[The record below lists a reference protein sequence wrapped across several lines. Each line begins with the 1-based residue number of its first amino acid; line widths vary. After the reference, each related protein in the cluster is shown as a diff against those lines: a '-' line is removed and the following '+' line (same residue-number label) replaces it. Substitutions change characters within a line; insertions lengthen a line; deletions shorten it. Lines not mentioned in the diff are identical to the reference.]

1 MTLQVVSDTIRDN
14 RHLFIA
20 NRPYAPRNTI
30 VGQGARNMD
39 KKVYELLNDQIN
51 KEMYSA
57 YLYLDMA
64 NFYTDRNLDG
74 FAHWFEVQAAEEMEH
89 GMKIYRYL
97 HDNDQKVV
105 LEAIAKP
112 DKTYTELDDPL
123 KAAYEH
129 EQYVTSLIHAI
140 YAASVEAKDYR
151 TMQFM
156 DWFIA
161 EQCEEEKDAKGLVD
175 KYQLFA
181 KEGGFGLYHLD
192 SEMKSRTS
200 E

>member
-14 RHLFIA
+14 RHLFITY
-20 NRPYAPRNTI
+20 RPYTPRNTI

>member
-1 MTLQVVSDTIRDN
+1 MILQVVSDTVRDN
-14 RHLFIA
+14 RHLFIT
-20 NRPYAPRNTI
+20 NRPYTHRNTI

-140 YAASVEAKDYR
+140 YAAAVEAKDYR

-192 SEMKSRTS
+192 SEMKSRIS

>member
-1 MTLQVVSDTIRDN
+1 MED
-14 RHLFIA
+14 
-20 NRPYAPRNTI
+20 
-30 VGQGARNMD
+30 
-39 KKVYELLNDQIN
+39 KVYKLLNDQIN
-51 KEMYSA
+51 KELYSA

-112 DKTYTELDDPL
+112 DRTYEALDDPL

-140 YAASVEAKDYR
+140 YAAAVEAKDYR

-156 DWFIA
+156 EWFIA
-161 EQCEEEKDAKGLVD
+161 EQCEEEKDAKDLVEKVQALRQGGRVRTLPPRQRD
-175 KYQLFA
+175 EI
-181 KEGGFGLYHLD
+181 EGGLSPLG
-192 SEMKSRTS
+192 RTS
-200 E
+200 GP

>member
-1 MTLQVVSDTIRDN
+1 
-14 RHLFIA
+14 
-20 NRPYAPRNTI
+20 
-30 VGQGARNMD
+30 MD
-39 KKVYELLNDQIN
+39 RKVYELLNDQIN

-89 GMKIYRYL
+89 GMMIYRYL

-112 DKTYTELDDPL
+112 DKTYAELDDPL

-140 YAASVEAKDYR
+140 YATAVGAKDYR

-156 DWFIA
+156 EWFIA
-161 EQCEEEKDAKGLVD
+161 EQCEEEKNAKELVD

-192 SEMKSRTS
+192 SEMKSRAS

>member
-14 RHLFIA
+14 RHLFITY
-20 NRPYAPRNTI
+20 RPYTPRNTI

-140 YAASVEAKDYR
+140 YAAAVEAKDYR